1 MDGLFYAFAGAIF
14 LTAMLLVCGVVM
26 LWHASRGARARRIA
40 QRLQTLSGGAQAE
53 QQASVLLKQRRLAES
68 PALHRMLGAFALLL
82 RLDRLL
88 LQAGAALNVARFCLL
103 SLGIGML
110 AFIVLALINVPG
122 PIALMSG
129 AVALGAPLLVMV
141 RKKRRRLAR
150 IGDQLPD
157 ALDLMSRALRAGHA
171 LPSAIR
177 MAGEEM
183 RDPIG
188 REFRIAADEVNYGV
202 SLSDALKNLAARV
215 PGTDVGYFVVAVLI
229 QRETGGNLTELL
241 GNISTVVRERM
252 KLFGQIRVL
261 SAEGRFSAWIL
272 TLLPFFVAGFL
283 QLTNRQFLNVLWTDP
298 GGRSMLFGMLG
309 TMLFG
314 VLWMRRIIRIR
325 V

>member
-1 MDGLFYAFAGAIF
+1 MDGLFLAFAAAIF
-14 LTAMLLVCGVVM
+14 LTAMLLMCGVIL
-26 LWHASRGARARRIA
+26 LWNVSRGTRARRIA
-40 QRLQTLSGGAQAE
+40 QRLQTLSGEAPAE
-53 QQASVLLKQRRLAES
+53 QQASSLLKQRHLAQH
-68 PALHRMLGAFALLL
+68 PALDRLLSALAPLM

-88 LQAGAALNVARFCLL
+88 QQAGAALNVARFCLL
-103 SLGIGML
+103 SLAVGVL
-110 AFIVLALINVPG
+110 TCIVLALIDVPG
-122 PIALMSG
+122 PIVLMSG
-129 AVALGAPLLVMV
+129 MAASGAPLLLMM
-141 RKKRRRLAR
+141 RKKQKRLAR

-183 RDPIG
+183 PEPIG
-188 REFRIAADEVNYGV
+188 REFRIVADEVNYGV
-202 SLSDALKNLAARV
+202 SLADALKNLAARV

-272 TLLPFFVAGFL
+272 TLLPFIVAGFL
-283 QLTNRQFLNVLWTDP
+283 QMTNRQFLNVLWTDP
-298 GGRSMLFGMLG
+298 GGRSVLFGMLSV
-309 TMLFG
+309 MAFG
-314 VLWMRRIIRIR
+314 VLWMRKVIRIR